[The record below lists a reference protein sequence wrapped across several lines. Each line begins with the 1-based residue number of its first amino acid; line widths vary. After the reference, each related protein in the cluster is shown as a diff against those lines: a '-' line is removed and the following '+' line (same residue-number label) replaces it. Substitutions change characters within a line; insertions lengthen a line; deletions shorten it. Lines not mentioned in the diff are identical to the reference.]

1 MAASSFLL
9 PFYIATEICQWLCAN
24 LALGLGREVSR
35 QDFHLT
41 SGNVSWWWWEP
52 GVGRCRKILV
62 MLALRET
69 GLGENVTALEGKMAA
84 AGALGIPRTRV
95 KSWEWLG
102 WGCMNMGAVKD

>member
-9 PFYIATEICQWLCAN
+9 SSYIATEICQWLCAT

-35 QDFHLT
+35 QGFLLT
-41 SGNVSWWWWEP
+41 SGNVSWQWWEP
-52 GVGRCRKILV
+52 GVGRCRKDLV

-84 AGALGIPRTRV
+84 AGALGIPGTRV
-95 KSWEWLG
+95 KSWE
-102 WGCMNMGAVKD
+102 